1 MRAGVAAEA
10 LTDQGSNF
18 MLRLLVEVYSLL
30 RYMLNQSTLART
42 IPKWMGW
49 LKD

>member
-1 MRAGVAAEA
+1 MRAGVAAET

-18 MLRLLVEVYSLL
+18 MSQLLVEVYSLL
-30 RYMLNQSTLART
+30 RYMLNQSTPART
-42 IPKWMGW
+42 IPRWIGW